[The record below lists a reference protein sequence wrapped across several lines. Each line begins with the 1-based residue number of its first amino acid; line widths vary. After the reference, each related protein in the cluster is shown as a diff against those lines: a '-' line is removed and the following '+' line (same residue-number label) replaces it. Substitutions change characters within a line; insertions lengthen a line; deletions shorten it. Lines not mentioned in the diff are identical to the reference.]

1 MSMDIDA
8 NSLLAGMLVSS
19 IGFVLFAYGKKQS
32 RFPQLVVGLVLMVYP
47 YFVPSVLL
55 MFGIAVCLLGLL
67 WLGVRAGY

>member
-1 MSMDIDA
+1 MDIDA
-8 NSLLAGMLVSS
+8 NSLLTGMLVSS
-19 IGFVLFAYGKKQS
+19 IGFVLFVYGKKQS

-47 YFVPSVLL
+47 YFVPSALL

>member
-1 MSMDIDA
+1 MDIDA

-19 IGFVLFAYGKKQS
+19 IGFVLFVYGKKQS

-47 YFVPSVLL
+47 YFVPSALL

>member
-1 MSMDIDA
+1 MDIDA

-19 IGFVLFAYGKKQS
+19 IGFVLFVYGKKQS

-47 YFVPSVLL
+47 YFVPNALW

>member
-1 MSMDIDA
+1 MDIDA

-19 IGFVLFAYGKKQS
+19 IGFVLFVYGKKQS

-47 YFVPSVLL
+47 YFVPSALS

>member
-1 MSMDIDA
+1 MDVDA

-19 IGFVLFAYGKKQS
+19 IGFVLFVYGKKQS

-47 YFVPSVLL
+47 YFVPSALL
-55 MFGIAVCLLGLL
+55 MFGIAVCLLGML

>member
-19 IGFVLFAYGKKQS
+19 IGFVLFVYGKKQS

-47 YFVPSVLL
+47 YFVPSALL

>member
-1 MSMDIDA
+1 MDVDA

-19 IGFVLFAYGKKQS
+19 IGFVLFVYGKKQS

-47 YFVPSVLL
+47 YFVPSALL

>member
-1 MSMDIDA
+1 MDIDA

-19 IGFVLFAYGKKQS
+19 IGFVLFVYGKKQS

-47 YFVPSVLL
+47 YFVPSALL
-55 MFGIAVCLLGLL
+55 MFGIAVGLLGLL

>member
-1 MSMDIDA
+1 MDLDA

-19 IGFVLFAYGKKQS
+19 IGFVLFVYGKKQS

-47 YFVPSVLL
+47 YFIPSPLL
-55 MFGIAVCLLGLL
+55 MFGIAACLLVLL

>member
-1 MSMDIDA
+1 MNIDA

-19 IGFVLFAYGKKQS
+19 IGFVLFVYGKKQS

-47 YFVPSVLL
+47 YFVPSALL